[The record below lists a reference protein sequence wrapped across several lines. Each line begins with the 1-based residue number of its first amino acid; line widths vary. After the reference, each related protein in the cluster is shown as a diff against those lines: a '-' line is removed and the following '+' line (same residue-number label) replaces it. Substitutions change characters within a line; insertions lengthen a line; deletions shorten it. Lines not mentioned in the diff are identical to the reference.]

1 MRIEPIEIFAV
12 IMFFISFYGLI
23 TSRNILKSVVF
34 VVVMEV
40 SAIMF
45 FLGIGYRAGIRA
57 PIGPNIEGLDIAQYI
72 YVADPFPQALMITA
86 IVIGLSVTTVM
97 LVMTITMIREYET
110 TDWDTIKERAKA
122 KSLNN

>member
-1 MRIEPIEIFAV
+1 MRIEPVEIFAV
-12 IMFFISFYGLI
+12 VMFFIAFYGLI

-34 VVVMEV
+34 VVIMEV
-40 SAIMF
+40 AAIMF

-57 PIGPNIEGLDIAQYI
+57 PIGPSLEGLGVGQYV